1 MRLVGLSNKLDGEF
15 ARRKP
20 AKRSHRE
27 VVRAA
32 VMDSELLGEVI
43 EGEKSVTGVKALLI
57 LAMAALDLAVMA
69 WRIRTDQLMS
79 DTKHCYNLSKVPA
92 CQTVF

>member
-1 MRLVGLSNKLDGEF
+1 MDGKLLC
-15 ARRKP
+15 K
-20 AKRSHRE
+20 
-27 VVRAA
+27 
-32 VMDSELLGEVI
+32 VI
-43 EGEKSVTGVKALLI
+43 QRIKGVTGVKALLI

>member
-1 MRLVGLSNKLDGEF
+1 MEG
-15 ARRKP
+15 
-20 AKRSHRE
+20 SHRKVVGTGMMNGELLCKVIQRVE
-27 VVRAA
+27 VVAR
-32 VMDSELLGEVI
+32 I
-43 EGEKSVTGVKALLI
+43 EALLI
-57 LAMAALDLAVMA
+57 LAMTVLNLAVMA

>member
-1 MRLVGLSNKLDGEF
+1 MEGSHGQVVRTVVMDGE
-15 ARRKP
+15 
-20 AKRSHRE
+20 
-27 VVRAA
+27 
-32 VMDSELLGEVI
+32 LLCKVI
-43 EGEKSVTGVKALLI
+43 QRIKGVTGVKALLI

>member
-1 MRLVGLSNKLDGEF
+1 
-15 ARRKP
+15 
-20 AKRSHRE
+20 
-27 VVRAA
+27 
-32 VMDSELLGEVI
+32 MDRELLFEIVQRV
-43 EGEKSVTGVKALLI
+43 ERVTGVKALLI